1 MRDLKKFLNE
11 NISIQIDEQKKNK
24 TIENLKIE
32 IDKIDIQ
39 VKENYLGKVKR
50 YIPFLSKKTIIFQS
64 ILLILGISIITS
76 VGFEKTRLIL
86 STVMPVLVLLQMIE
100 LEKSFKYNMYEIEI
114 SCKLNLKELI
124 LIKLIIYAF
133 INLCFM
139 TIFAIVAGSYFKY
152 SISLLILYFLVPF
165 MITNAINIGII
176 RMLKSKSNELISFIS
191 MIFVNAILVIIDIKF
206 PYVYETSNTLIWA
219 VLLIIAIYYFV
230 KNVYEIY
237 EKEEDFI
244 WNLQ

>member
-1 MRDLKKFLNE
+1 MKDLKSFFYE
-11 NISIQIDEQKKNK
+11 NKSIQIDEEKKNDA
-24 TIENLKIE
+24 IENLKIE

-39 VKENYLGKVKR
+39 VKENYFEKVKR
-50 YIPFLSKKTIIFQS
+50 YIPFLSKKIIIFQF
-64 ILLILGISIITS
+64 ILLILGINIITS
-76 VGFEKTRLIL
+76 TEFEKTRLIL
-86 STVMPVLVLLQMIE
+86 STVMPILALLQIIE

-133 INLCFM
+133 VNLCIM
-139 TIFAIVAGSYFKY
+139 TIFAIIAGSYFKY
-152 SISLLILYFLVPF
+152 SISLLILYFLVPL
-165 MITNAINIGII
+165 MITNTINIGII
-176 RMLKSKSNELISFIS
+176 RLQKHKSNELINFIV
-191 MIFVNAILVIIDIKF
+191 MLFVNAILLIIDIKF

-219 VLLIIAIYYFV
+219 GLLIIAIYYFV
-230 KNVYEIY
+230 KNVYEIC